1 MCLTWLASP
10 ALAYNFSELVE
21 AHAVDTYGQF
31 VDENKK
37 VLRTL
42 PAPRVAKVRNFPK
55 HHTSPP

>member
-1 MCLTWLASP
+1 
-10 ALAYNFSELVE
+10 
-21 AHAVDTYGQF
+21 VDTYGQF

-42 PAPRVAKVRNFPK
+42 PAPRVAKVWNFPK